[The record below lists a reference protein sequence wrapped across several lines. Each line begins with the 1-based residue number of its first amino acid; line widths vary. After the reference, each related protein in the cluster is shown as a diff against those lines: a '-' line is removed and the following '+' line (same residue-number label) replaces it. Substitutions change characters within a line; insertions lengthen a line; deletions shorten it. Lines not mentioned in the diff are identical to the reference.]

1 MNKDKELELHGTPKA
16 LYNRVRAGLEGET
29 QRAGLPLHVGGGGVL
44 EARWDHRESL
54 DIDVVIPTDNPD
66 AARSALDRA
75 AEQSGGYRVQG
86 PGFDRIEFPDRP
98 QEEHVDVGF
107 NQPTP
112 AKGVEHSSV
121 NGRPAEVLTS
131 TQIMT
136 AKLTHRGLNAPVRDV
151 FDVAVCARIEPRAL
165 EAAVNAQNAER
176 RGAITRMYGVI
187 SDELKDQASREL
199 RNVRPTFADIVKDPA
214 AAGQKAIADAT
225 YQRVQIRCKGKTASI
240 TTESRLGDDDRAV
253 VGGQVFV
260 GAVDAGLVATGAG
273 DGAFQLVGDPHR
285 RGATEVLRHAD
296 VRVDPVGQLLGLG
309 RLGVGEAAGAE
320 HRDEQLDRPQLT
332 RAPVAPERSRQLPV
346 VVARYYQGGAAVGHC
361 LYQLQDSGAV
371 RSPVDQVADEYGRPS
386 LGWRDPGSPSR
397 EGRTRS
403 LSVARDALW
412 TARCTVAGC
421 PAAGS
426 WRRSRSGVARRA
438 AGRRSRS

>member
-240 TTESRLGDDDRAV
+240 TTESRLGAH
-253 VGGQVFV
+253 
-260 GAVDAGLVATGAG
+260 AS
-273 DGAFQLVGDPHR
+273 PHF
-285 RGATEVLRHAD
+285 ASI
-296 VRVDPVGQLLGLG
+296 
-309 RLGVGEAAGAE
+309 
-320 HRDEQLDRPQLT
+320 
-332 RAPVAPERSRQLPV
+332 RSRRKP
-346 VVARYYQGGAAVGHC
+346 RDTPAV
-361 LYQLQDSGAV
+361 
-371 RSPVDQVADEYGRPS
+371 P
-386 LGWRDPGSPSR
+386 
-397 EGRTRS
+397 
-403 LSVARDALW
+403 
-412 TARCTVAGC
+412 
-421 PAAGS
+421 
-426 WRRSRSGVARRA
+426 
-438 AGRRSRS
+438 

>member
-16 LYNRVRAGLEGET
+16 LYDRVRAGLEGET

-66 AARSALDRA
+66 AARSALDLA

-107 NQPTP
+107 SQPTP
-112 AKGVEHSSV
+112 AKGVEHSTV

-165 EAAVNAQNAER
+165 EAAVNAQDAER

-240 TTESRLGDDDRAV
+240 TTESRLGEWQRTCGSTAELGKV
-253 VGGQVFV
+253 LEER
-260 GAVDAGLVATGAG
+260 GLKGFFEAES
-273 DGAFQLVGDPHR
+273 Q
-285 RGATEVLRHAD
+285 
-296 VRVDPVGQLLGLG
+296 PVGQLL
-309 RLGVGEAAGAE
+309 E
-320 HRDEQLDRPQLT
+320 
-332 RAPVAPERSRQLPV
+332 S
-346 VVARYYQGGAAVGHC
+346 
-361 LYQLQDSGAV
+361 V
-371 RSPVDQVADEYGRPS
+371 RSSMERNETVTIVDMGARPAGVQMAAPTPRPRSAQQAFDE
-386 LGWRDPGSPSR
+386 SR
-397 EGRTRS
+397 
-403 LSVARDALW
+403 
-412 TARCTVAGC
+412 
-421 PAAGS
+421 
-426 WRRSRSGVARRA
+426 RRETPPRKRNR
-438 AGRRSRS
+438 